1 MSIFIYLDY
10 RKWIKDWLKK
20 SPKGGRGQLSK
31 MAVHLNSNSTLLSQ
45 VLKGTREFS
54 TEQAHLLADFFSFN
68 FLETK
73 YWMLLLNLERAG
85 TKALKDFYRN
95 QIEEI
100 REQSLKVQNRVSTDR
115 ELTDAEKAMLVSSW
129 KPAAIFIFCSRDG
142 GVSLEEVSAS
152 LKLPPS
158 KVKVIVDRL
167 VEIGLLRR
175 EGTQI
180 LNGYTRLHIP
190 KGSPYISRHYT
201 NWRLKAIEN
210 SEDISEEELI
220 YTSLAGVSPNDIPVL
235 KEKIL
240 QLISE
245 YSKVVTASP
254 AEQLVCLNIDYF
266 KVSQNNK

>member
-1 MSIFIYLDY
+1 MYLDY
-10 RKWIKDWLKK
+10 RKWMRDWLKK

-31 MAVHLNSNSTLLSQ
+31 MAAHINSNSTLLSQ
-45 VLKGTREFS
+45 VFKGTREFS

-85 TKALKDFYRN
+85 TKNLKDFYKN

-129 KPAAIFIFCSRDG
+129 KPAAIFIFCSRNG
-142 GVSLEEVSAS
+142 GVSLDDLCTS
-152 LKLPPS
+152 LKLPPA
-158 KVKVIVDRL
+158 KTKIIVDRL
-167 VEIGLLRR
+167 VDIGLLRR
-175 EGTQI
+175 EGSQI
-180 LNGYTRLHIP
+180 VNGYIRLHIP

-210 SEDISEEELI
+210 CEDIGEDELI
-220 YTSLAGVSPNDIPVL
+220 YTSLAGVSPLDIPVL
-235 KEKIL
+235 KEKIM
-240 QLISE
+240 QLISD
-245 YSKVVTASP
+245 YSKIVTASP

-266 KVSQNNK
+266 RVSRKKND